1 MNKYLGLLVIVAAF
15 IGMAINIQWDKES
28 IKAFIT
34 GGVLVWMGMRFCRQS

>member
-1 MNKYLGLLVIVAAF
+1 MNKYLGLIVVVAVA